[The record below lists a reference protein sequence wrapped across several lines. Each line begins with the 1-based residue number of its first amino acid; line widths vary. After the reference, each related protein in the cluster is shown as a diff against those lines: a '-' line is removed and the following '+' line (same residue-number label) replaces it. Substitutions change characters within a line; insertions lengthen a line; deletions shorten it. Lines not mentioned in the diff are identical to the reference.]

1 MTNQSAVETAD
12 CLFELGLE
20 ELPPK
25 AMPALAAAFEQSM
38 TKTLNG
44 LGLGYESI
52 EVFAAPRRLAL
63 LIHKLDTR
71 QADSQE
77 WLKGPPVR
85 VAFDDAGEPT
95 RAAIAFAD
103 KCGTTVQNLDRE
115 ETEKGAWLVFE
126 KANTGRPFE
135 TLAQQTLESAIS
147 ELPIPKRMRWGDS
160 DESFVRPLHW
170 LVALQGK
177 NILPVTLFG
186 IEAGNTSRGHRFHA
200 PESFEISAPGDYR
213 ETLRD
218 RFVVA
223 DFAERQQRVAKSVDE
238 VAESLEGMVQDDDAL
253 LEEIAALVDWPVA
266 VGGAFDAR
274 FLTLPAEVLE
284 STLKVHQRYF
294 PVYSKSGEAMP
305 NFITVSNIESRDP
318 DVVRDGNQRVVTPRL
333 ADAEFFWNNDSKTP
347 LSQRRGALDAIVYQ
361 NALGSIGDKTER
373 VSALAAM
380 LAEALGQ
387 DARSTVAAAQ
397 LSRCDL
403 VTDMVGEFPELQGVM
418 GGYYASAENLGPEV
432 VAAVRSFYQPRFAGD
447 EIAEGDAGRLLAIA
461 DKLDSIAGIFAIGKR
476 PTGNRDPFGL
486 RRAALGVIR
495 TLIEGGIDLDLP
507 EAIRQAIQLQPVDVS
522 KHPELADDVY
532 DFIIDRLRH
541 YEMSSLCA
549 NQPDWFE
556 AVAARAP
563 HSLVDFHKRLVAVSK
578 FVTLPAAESL
588 AAANKRIA
596 NILRGAGTDANG
608 ELIPETLAEPAE
620 TALLKAW
627 SSVSTEIAPLIDA
640 REYEQAM
647 TALAGLR
654 EPVDRFFDDVMVM
667 AEDVEV
673 RRNRLALLAAVRGLF
688 LEVADVSELTVRA
701 D

>member
-1 MTNQSAVETAD
+1 MTNQSAVESAD

-25 AMPALAAAFEQSM
+25 AMPALAAAFKQGM
-38 TKTLNG
+38 TKTLDG

-63 LIHKLDTR
+63 LIRKLETR

-77 WLKGPPVR
+77 LLKGPPVR

-103 KCGTTVQNLDRE
+103 KCGTTVQDLDRE
-115 ETEKGAWLVFE
+115 ETDKGAWLVFE
-126 KANTGRPFE
+126 KSNTGLPFE
-135 TLAQQTLESAIS
+135 SLAQQILESAIND
-147 ELPIPKRMRWGDS
+147 LPIPKRMRWGDS

-170 LVALQGK
+170 LVALQG
-177 NILPVTLFG
+177 NTILPVTLFG

-200 PESFEISAPGDYR
+200 PESFEISAPGEYR
-213 ETLRD
+213 EALRE

-223 DFAERQQRVAKSVDE
+223 DFSERQQRVANSVHE
-238 VAESLEGMVQDDDAL
+238 VAESLDGMVQDDASL
-253 LEEIAALVDWPVA
+253 FEEIAALVDWPVA

-274 FLTLPAEVLE
+274 FLALPAEVLE

-318 DVVRDGNQRVVTPRL
+318 DAVREGNQRVVTPRL

-361 NALGSIGDKTER
+361 KALGSIGDKTER

-387 DARSTVAAAQ
+387 DAQSTVTAAQ

-403 VTDMVGEFPELQGVM
+403 VTDMVGEFPELQGIM
-418 GGYYASAENLGPEV
+418 GGYYASAENLSPEV

-447 EIAEGDAGRLLAIA
+447 DIAEGDAGRLLAIA

-507 EAIRQAIQLQPVDVS
+507 GAIRQAIQLQPVDVAE
-522 KHPELADDVY
+522 HPELAEDVY

-608 ELIPETLAEPAE
+608 EMTPETLTEPAE
-620 TALLKAW
+620 AALLKAW
-627 SSVSTEIAPLIDA
+627 SSVSTEIAPLIGA
-640 REYEQAM
+640 REYERAM

-654 EPVDRFFDDVMVM
+654 EPVDQFFDDVMVM
-667 AEDVEV
+667 ADDVEV